1 MNTCFLLLNN
11 LLSSTQAWGGVA
23 TFLLLLLCFVG
34 VHAAKLSSKGYLFY
48 KQMKNDQDCAEQ
60 DEQPKQIPSV
70 STPKKPVQKRENAP
84 APVYYLVEKKRIRKQ
99 PTGYAEPKRIRFQN
113 EQE

>member
-48 KQMKNDQDCAEQ
+48 KQMKEYRDSAEQ
-60 DEQPKQIPSV
+60 DERPKQNSV